1 MKVLHI
7 FRSEPDENVEE
18 FMTPFSDQDE
28 KKTVLYEPGVD
39 WDTLVDDIFSSDKV
53 ISWW

>member
-7 FRSEPDENVEE
+7 FRSEPDENVKELIK
-18 FMTPFSDQDE
+18 PFSDQEE
-28 KKTVLYEPGVD
+28 KKTALYEPNVD
-39 WDTLVDDIFSSDKV
+39 WETLVDDIFSSDKV

>member
-7 FRSEPDENVEE
+7 FRSEPDENVKEL
-18 FMTPFSDQDE
+18 MKPFSDQDE
-28 KKTVLYEPGVD
+28 KKITLYEPNVD

>member
-7 FRSEPDENVEE
+7 FRSKPDENVKEIME
-18 FMTPFSDQDE
+18 PFSDQDE
-28 KKTVLYEPGVD
+28 KKTALYEPDVD
-39 WDTLVDDIFSSDKV
+39 WDILVDDIFSSDKV

>member
-7 FRSEPDENVEE
+7 FRSEPDENVKEL
-18 FMTPFSDQDE
+18 MKPFSDQDE
-28 KKTVLYEPGVD
+28 KKTALYETNVD
-39 WDTLVDDIFSSDKV
+39 WDILVDDIFSSDKV

>member
-7 FRSEPDENVEE
+7 FRSQPDENVEKL
-18 FMTPFSDQDE
+18 MAAFSDQEE
-28 KKTVLYEPGVD
+28 KKIAVYEPEVD
-39 WDTLVDDIFSSDKV
+39 WDALVDDIFSSDKV

>member
-7 FRSEPDENVEE
+7 FKSQPDEDVEE
-18 FMTPFSDQDE
+18 FIKPFSDQDE
-28 KKTVLYEPGVD
+28 KKTALYESDVD
-39 WDTLVDDIFSSDKV
+39 WDALVDDIFSSDKV

>member
-7 FRSEPDENVEE
+7 FRSRPDETVNAL
-18 FMTPFSDQDE
+18 MAPFSDQEE
-28 KKTVLYEPGVD
+28 KKTVLYESEVD
-39 WDTLVDDIFSSDKV
+39 WDQLVDDIFESDKV

>member
-7 FRSEPDENVEE
+7 FRSRPDETVDAL
-18 FMTPFSDQDE
+18 MASSSDQDE
-28 KKTVLYEPGVD
+28 KKTALYEADVD
-39 WDTLVDDIFSSDKV
+39 WDALVDDIFSFDKV